1 MQKMYFE
8 PTGDTLYVIVKVD
21 HAIVVRD
28 ARITQV
34 IENPLRYFVEGQ
46 MVFSSDAMMR
56 ASWK

>member
-8 PTGDTLYVIVKVD
+8 PTVDTVYVIVKVD
-21 HAIVVRD
+21 HAIVVHE
-28 ARITQV
+28 AHITQV
-34 IENPLRYFVEGQ
+34 IENPLQYFIEGQ